1 MRGATRILPQ
11 EREELE
17 GALYDLKL
25 YMQSPQTRTA
35 RIAGKAGIAKC
46 SGAQRAP
53 HRPEGRPDRDHS
65 RGTRHMRARTAGGAG
80 TPFFVRRSGSRCRAS
95 RARPRE
101 EVCDQVARTMVRVLQ
116 GKGAL
121 LRRMAPRRTG
131 GPEAVRAFGMR
142 GHSGTIRTASAGMRR
157 SCISDGAGYV
167 GAGAPAAGIWA
178 MPARFSVKARADT
191 PARTLERRL
200 GWQNGTRGS
209 GPALRNP
216 NKDVPKL

>member
-1 MRGATRILPQ
+1 MQRRAAGSASAGRATGSRPPPWDAAS
-11 EREELE
+11 E
-17 GALYDLKL
+17 GA
-25 YMQSPQTRTA
+25 
-35 RIAGKAGIAKC
+35 
-46 SGAQRAP
+46 
-53 HRPEGRPDRDHS
+53 HGRR
-65 RGTRHMRARTAGGAG
+65 RGDS
-80 TPFFVRRSGSRCRAS
+80 FFVRRSGSRCRAS

-142 GHSGTIRTASAGMRR
+142 GHSGTILTASAGMRR

-200 GWQNGTRGS
+200 GWQNGTSRGS